1 MSDYY
6 NTDEAI
12 ARVAA
17 ELIAQDEV
25 AALVDEIYCA
35 SSQLLRLI
43 EAAPKTAELTAM
55 HSRIRSIMRAER
67 AAADRIV
74 SEVYESR
81 EEGKAWAREVAQM
94 LREDAA

>member
-1 MSDYY
+1 
-6 NTDEAI
+6 
-12 ARVAA
+12 
-17 ELIAQDEV
+17 
-25 AALVDEIYCA
+25 
-35 SSQLLRLI
+35 
-43 EAAPKTAELTAM
+43 M
-55 HSRIRSIMRAER
+55 HSRIRSIMRAEQ